1 MSVIILPEVQ
11 EYMKELQIILY
22 EKNYFGFEEAAQR
35 YTDELLDD
43 IINTLPE
50 CLHNPAPE
58 YFDKYGEDMEYAS
71 FKKNKRTTWYVF
83 FEIYED
89 NGEIIYLVRY
99 IANNHTVAQYL

>member
-1 MSVIILPEVQ
+1 MSVILLPEVQ
-11 EYMKELQIILY
+11 EYMRKLQVILY
-22 EKNYFGFEEAAQR
+22 EKDYFGFEEAAQR

-43 IINTLPE
+43 ILATLPN
-50 CLHNPAPE
+50 CLSKPAPE
-58 YFDKYGEDMEYAS
+58 YFNKYGTGMEYAS

-83 FEIYED
+83 FETYEV

>member
-1 MSVIILPEVQ
+1 MSVILLPEVQ

-22 EKNYFGFEEAAQR
+22 EKDYFRFEEAAQR

-43 IINTLPE
+43 ILETLPDR
-50 CLHNPAPE
+50 LSKPAPE
-58 YFDKYGEDMEYAS
+58 YFNKYGTCMEYAS

-89 NGEIIYLVRY
+89 TGEIIYLVRF
-99 IANNHTVAQYL
+99 IANNHTVAQ